1 MAIQKVCGQTK
12 IPTVDNTALECT
24 KLVSTKCISAE
35 KPISIL
41 STITGDT
48 LTKVL
53 EHLNEYLKGV
63 KNDIDKFENNV
74 KVLNDKVGRI
84 AEPPRYNWREDEDL
98 INFLNGKLN
107 SKQDTQAGKGLSSND
122 YTDEDKR
129 TLQDLKDRSLNLN
142 STLDS
147 IQSSLGSQANRITVV
162 EGVIETLKSRIG
174 AVEGRVEE
182 PIIITDDL
190 RRPTS
195 VKLGET
201 LQVKSKN
208 ANLTTHTEDHVLEV
222 GLGENISVNS
232 VSVGSV
238 RVDEQ
243 GINAGG
249 KKIKNLAKADLT
261 DDSREA
267 LTAGQFSVIYTE
279 FGRQLTQHEQ
289 YTQRE
294 LDKREKIENK
304 VNDFDNGFDEQRYPS
319 VALLKKVRKEL
330 TDLISAANVEGKE
343 DKSNKSGEINAVNPE
358 IKYPNLALLK
368 KVKTDIETAM
378 QQQMVAIRDL
388 QDQIRAN
395 DSAVHN
401 AEINPTTSALSLK
414 DKHGVT
420 IGVLNLGFLNNE
432 GTKLAFNQAEK
443 KLEMRNDAGELLSSV
458 PLGALV
464 SNLVNGLGRDGKKI
478 KLLDSQGVEVS
489 EVDLTPLFNL
499 YTPLTKTGEVENNID
514 ILKDRVQTNESDIR
528 NINSQMGLLIN
539 KEESM
544 NKVEDISD
552 ITGEAEREKYT
563 SVRAVKNALRE
574 LSATVAPQAEN
585 TEVKSVQA
593 ANIIGNIVRVELTHK
608 VDNTKWWSVW
618 VNGILIPRS
627 SVTFTNTM
635 LSIDNTKVGYNIEE
649 NDELTIQ
656 YKVKKD

>member
-1 MAIQKVCGQTK
+1 MGVNKVCGQTN
-12 IPTVDNTALECT
+12 IPTVDNTALDCT
-24 KLVSTKCISAE
+24 RLVSTKCISAE
-35 KPISIL
+35 SPIPLL
-41 STITGDT
+41 STITGDS
-48 LTKVL
+48 LTKIL
-53 EHLNEYLKGV
+53 NHLNEYLKGV
-63 KNDIDKFENNV
+63 KSDITKFESNV

-84 AEPPRYNWREDEDL
+84 AEPPRYNWREDNDL
-98 INFLNGKLN
+98 INFLNGRLG
-107 SKQDTQAGKGLSSND
+107 SKQDTRAGKGLSSND
-122 YTDEDKR
+122 YTDEDKQ
-129 TLQDLKDRSLNLN
+129 TLQNLRDRSLNLN

-147 IQSSLGSQANRITVV
+147 IQSSLGLQANRITVV
-162 EGVIETLKSRIG
+162 EGVIETLKNRIRT
-174 AVEGRVEE
+174 VEGRVEE

-201 LQVKSKN
+201 LQIKAKN
-208 ANLTTHTEDHVLEV
+208 ANLTTHTEDHILEV

-232 VSVGSV
+232 VSVGTV
-238 RVDEQ
+238 GIDEQ

-249 KKIKNLAKADLT
+249 KKIKNLAKASLT

-289 YTQRE
+289 YIQRE

-343 DKSNKSGEINAVNPE
+343 DKFNKSDEINAINPE

-388 QDQIRAN
+388 QDQVRAN

-443 KLEMRNDAGELLSSV
+443 KLEMRNDAGDLLSSV

-499 YTPLTKTGEVENNID
+499 YTPLTKTTEVETKLGQVETQSNTNKTNITS
-514 ILKDRVQTNESDIR
+514 LSGKVSNLE
-528 NINSQMGLLIN
+528 NSVEV
-539 KEESM
+539 KS
-544 NKVEDISD
+544 NKVNDISNVSNAD
-552 ITGEAEREKYT
+552 QHIKYP
-563 SVRAVKNALRE
+563 SVAALKKVQQE
-574 LSATVAPQAEN
+574 LAPQAEN

-608 VDNTKWWSVW
+608 ADNTKWWSVW
-618 VNGILIPRS
+618 VNGVLLPRAS
-627 SVTFTNTM
+627 ITFTNTM
-635 LSIDNTKVGYNIEE
+635 LSIDNTKVGYAIEE

-656 YKVKKD
+656 YKVKRD